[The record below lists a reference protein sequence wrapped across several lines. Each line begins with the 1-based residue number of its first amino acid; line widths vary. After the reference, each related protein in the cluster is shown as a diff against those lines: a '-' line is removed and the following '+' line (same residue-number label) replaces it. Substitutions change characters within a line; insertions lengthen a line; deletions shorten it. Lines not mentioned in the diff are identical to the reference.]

1 MTCWLKKLFYFAFVA
16 ALFSSC
22 TSMQDTKV
30 FANVMTFSGDVNK
43 LYMKNYD
50 LNEGYKVQSLWRGIE
65 NLTVLNNET
74 AEYYAMDIA
83 LDEIQN
89 RVLKKKDKETKY
101 YLILLTDGLDN
112 VSLEMARKDGRGVY
126 DSLEAY
132 ADSLNKRMNTIL
144 NKSYLFGL
152 VQNENIYNTFQ
163 SWPIMFFGDDMKSS
177 GYEKKE
183 AMELLKPLAGAQNTF
198 TPNPIVE
205 EETGRILELF
215 KQQFVVT
222 QYSFLIPKGY
232 VEKRVKMSFYDKN
245 GKNATMEADFK
256 RIGKDKFGL
265 SKIKTSENFFIDT
278 KDSDIIISDESGDG
292 ENSAVFTID
301 NLRLNEKP
309 YSIKSAKQ
317 EYYENGKFRTNS
329 EFDDKAGM
337 KKNAYILLVLDT
349 SKSLGSQASNVKKL
363 AQDIILYINTE
374 ICGE

>member
-1 MTCWLKKLFYFAFVA
+1 MTCWLKKVFYFVFAA

-256 RIGKDKFGL
+256 RIGKDKFEL

>member
-1 MTCWLKKLFYFAFVA
+1 MTCWLKKLFYFAFAA

-50 LNEGYKVQSLWRGIE
+50 FNEGYKVQSLWRGIE

>member
-1 MTCWLKKLFYFAFVA
+1 MTCWLKKLFYFTFAA

>member
-1 MTCWLKKLFYFAFVA
+1 
-16 ALFSSC
+16 
-22 TSMQDTKV
+22 MQDTKV

-278 KDSDIIISDESGDG
+278 KDLDIIISDESGDG
-292 ENSAVFTID
+292 EISAVFTID

>member
-1 MTCWLKKLFYFAFVA
+1 MKCCLKKFFYFAFA
-16 ALFSSC
+16 TALFSSC
-22 TSMQDTKV
+22 TSVQDTKV

-43 LYMKNYD
+43 MYMKNYD

-83 LDEIQN
+83 LDEIKN
-89 RVLKKKDKETKY
+89 RVLRKKDKETKY

-112 VSLEMARKDGRGVY
+112 VSLEMARKDGRGLY

-144 NKSYLFGL
+144 SKSHLFGL

-198 TPNPIVE
+198 IPNPIVE
-205 EETGRILELF
+205 EETGKILELF

>member
-1 MTCWLKKLFYFAFVA
+1 MTCWLKKLFYFTFAA

-232 VEKRVKMSFYDKN
+232 VEKRVKMSFYEKN

>member
-1 MTCWLKKLFYFAFVA
+1 MLVEKLFYFTFAA

>member
-1 MTCWLKKLFYFAFVA
+1 MTCWLKRIFYFAFIA
-16 ALFSSC
+16 TLFSSC

-50 LNEGYKVQSLWRGIE
+50 LNEGYRVQSLWRGIE

-83 LDEIQN
+83 LDEIKN
-89 RVLKKKDKETKY
+89 RILRKKDKETKY

-232 VEKRVKMSFYDKN
+232 VEKRVKMSFYDKD

>member
-1 MTCWLKKLFYFAFVA
+1 MTCWLKKLFYFTFAA

-292 ENSAVFTID
+292 ENSAVFTFD

>member
-1 MTCWLKKLFYFAFVA
+1 MTCWLKKLFYFTFAA

-198 TPNPIVE
+198 TQNPIVE

>member
-1 MTCWLKKLFYFAFVA
+1 MTCWLKKLFYFTFAA

-337 KKNAYILLVLDT
+337 KKDAYILLVLDT

>member
-1 MTCWLKKLFYFAFVA
+1 MTCWLKKLFYFTFAA

-245 GKNATMEADFK
+245 GKNAIMEADFK

>member
-1 MTCWLKKLFYFAFVA
+1 MTCWLKKLFYFTFAA

-337 KKNAYILLVLDT
+337 KKNAYILLVLVT

>member
-1 MTCWLKKLFYFAFVA
+1 MTCWLKKLFYFTFAA

-43 LYMKNYD
+43 FYMKNYD

-152 VQNENIYNTFQ
+152 VHNENIYNTFQ

>member
-1 MTCWLKKLFYFAFVA
+1 
-16 ALFSSC
+16 
-22 TSMQDTKV
+22 
-30 FANVMTFSGDVNK
+30 
-43 LYMKNYD
+43 
-50 LNEGYKVQSLWRGIE
+50 
-65 NLTVLNNET
+65 
-74 AEYYAMDIA
+74 
-83 LDEIQN
+83 
-89 RVLKKKDKETKY
+89 
-101 YLILLTDGLDN
+101 
-112 VSLEMARKDGRGVY
+112 
-126 DSLEAY
+126 
-132 ADSLNKRMNTIL
+132 
-144 NKSYLFGL
+144 
-152 VQNENIYNTFQ
+152 
-163 SWPIMFFGDDMKSS
+163 
-177 GYEKKE
+177 
-183 AMELLKPLAGAQNTF
+183 MELLKPLAGAQNTF

>member
-1 MTCWLKKLFYFAFVA
+1 MTCWLKKLFYFTFAA

-126 DSLEAY
+126 DSLESY

>member
-1 MTCWLKKLFYFAFVA
+1 MTCWLKKLFYFTFAA

-43 LYMKNYD
+43 FYMKNYD

>member
-1 MTCWLKKLFYFAFVA
+1 MTCWLKKLFYFTFAA

-43 LYMKNYD
+43 FYMKNYD

-278 KDSDIIISDESGDG
+278 KDEDIIISDESGDG